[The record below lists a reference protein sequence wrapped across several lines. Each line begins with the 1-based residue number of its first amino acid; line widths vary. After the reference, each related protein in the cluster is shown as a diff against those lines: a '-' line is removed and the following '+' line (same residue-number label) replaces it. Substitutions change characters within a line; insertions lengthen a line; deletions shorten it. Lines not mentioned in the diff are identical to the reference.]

1 MESRLLYNVTNFL
14 QKNLEWQKVNDE
26 EWIYFGSGK
35 DVNMEIAQKWINEHF
50 KGYDIYLVQNRVNS
64 GSLDET
70 LINNMFKQMLGNDDF
85 FLWNKDLTKA
95 IEFKSVG
102 VLRLGEIRQSK
113 L

>member
-35 DVNMEIAQKWINEHF
+35 DVNMEIAQKWINQHF
-50 KGYDIYLVQNRVNS
+50 KDDDIFLVHNRNNS
-64 GSLDET
+64 GSLDEA
-70 LINNMFKQMLGNDDF
+70 LINNIFEQMLGNHDF
-85 FLWNKDLTKA
+85 FFWNKDLTKA

-102 VLRLGEIRQSK
+102 VLRMGEIKSV
-113 L
+113 